1 MIWVNI
7 GSDKGLSP
15 VLRQAINWTNAGL
28 LSIGLMETNFR
39 AIWSGIIIIL
49 IQENAFENVV
59 WQNGGHLV
67 QWGDELKQYMIS
79 PL

>member
-1 MIWVNI
+1 MNWVNI

-28 LSIGLMETNFR
+28 LFIGLMETNFR
-39 AIWSGIIIIL
+39 AIWTGIIIIL

-67 QWGDELKQYMIS
+67 QGEMS
-79 PL
+79 